1 MLILQNLDTNLQ
13 SYIASENVIFSSKEE
28 TLKEIITQESIRSG
42 SISLMAHIRA
52 SIDLGYKVEPLIGH
66 NDVEN
71 QNWMNREEKQPI
83 PAHS

>member
-1 MLILQNLDTNLQ
+1 MLVLQNLDTNLQ
-13 SYIASENVIFSSKEE
+13 SYISSENVLFCSKEE

-66 NDVEN
+66 TESESQ
-71 QNWMNREEKQPI
+71 QN
-83 PAHS
+83 